1 MIKKRWVIEERD
13 YALENQLAR
22 DLNITP
28 LVSRILINRG
38 IKDVPSGRD
47 FLHVS
52 PDSLL
57 DPFLLNDMERA
68 AVRILKAIREK
79 RRILI
84 YGDYDVDGVT
94 ASALYLEFF
103 RKCGIDADLHIPD
116 RMREG
121 YSLNEAAVRT
131 ARSRQVDLIIT
142 ADCGTS
148 STGPIKLA
156 QSLGIDVIVTDHHEP
171 PKDLPNAFALINPNR
186 HDSAYPFKGLAGVG
200 VAFKLVQALTRMIE
214 ARVNSGD
221 AILNAGRRL
230 PELSMA
236 SPELPCLSP
245 LASEG
250 DLFSYLDLVAL
261 GTIADVAP
269 LTGENRFFVK
279 RGLQLLTEGKRPGIA
294 ALKEV
299 AGIARGEVT
308 AGTVGFALAP
318 RINAAGRLAGA
329 GVAVKLLIT
338 EDPPEARH
346 IAGYLDQTN
355 QERQRIET
363 RIRNEIRE
371 KVVKEVDLT
380 HENVIV
386 MASREW
392 HQGVIGIVASK
403 IVEEF
408 YRPCILISLQE
419 DGSGKG
425 SARSIPGFNIYE
437 GLEAC
442 GDLLDRFG
450 GHKYAAGLTLRDVNI
465 PLLRERLSKVAAERL
480 KEEDFI
486 PGITLDAEID
496 LEDISFPLLK
506 EMALLPPYGISN
518 PEPVIVTRGLRMM
531 EPRIVGR
538 DHLKIKLRKGRAYFD
553 GIGFSMGSAYNDIIK
568 RGGAVDAAYTPE
580 LNFWNGTYGIQLKLR
595 DMRPSEGSHL
605 D

>member
-1 MIKKRWVIEERD
+1 MIKKRWVIEEGD
-13 YALENQLAR
+13 HALENQLAR

-38 IKDVPSGRD
+38 IKDVSSGRD
-47 FLHVS
+47 FLDAS
-52 PDSLL
+52 PSSLS
-57 DPFLLNDMERA
+57 DPFLLNGMERA
-68 AVRILKAIREK
+68 VVRILKAIEDR

-94 ASALYLEFF
+94 ASALYLDFL
-103 RKCGIDADLHIPD
+103 RKCGADVDLHIPD
-116 RMREG
+116 RMKEG
-121 YSLNEAAVRT
+121 YSLNEAAVRM

-171 PKDLPNAFALINPNR
+171 PKDLPDAFALINPNR
-186 HDSAYPFKGLAGVG
+186 HDSTYPFKGLTGVG
-200 VAFKLVQALTRMIE
+200 VAFKLAQAL
-214 ARVNSGD
+214 
-221 AILNAGRRL
+221 
-230 PELSMA
+230 
-236 SPELPCLSP
+236 
-245 LASEG
+245 SEFG
-250 DLFSYLDLVAL
+250 MRNGEWGFNEDLFSYLDLVAL

-279 RGLQLLTEGKRPGIA
+279 HGLKLLTEGKRAGIV

-318 RINAAGRLAGA
+318 RMNAAGRLAGA
-329 GVAVKLLIT
+329 GAAVKLLTT
-338 EDPPEARH
+338 EDPSEASY
-346 IAGYLDQTN
+346 IAGYLEQAN

-371 KVVKEVDLT
+371 RVVKEVDLA

-442 GDLLDRFG
+442 SDLLDRFG
-450 GHKYAAGLTLRDVNI
+450 GHKYAAGLTLGDANI

-486 PGITLDAEID
+486 PEITMDAEID
-496 LEDISFPLLK
+496 LEEISFPLLK

-518 PEPVIVTRGLRMM
+518 PEPLIVTRRLRMM

-568 RGGAVDAAYTPE
+568 RGEVVDAAYTPE

-595 DMRPSEGSHL
+595 DMRPSEGSNL